1 MLIKL
6 GRQYNCNLIKC
17 ATKRQTVTLK
27 CQQGSI
33 SQIPIVRVN
42 VEKLLWMGKR
52 LLSVHIAIKKVK
64 NEDKRILIFH
74 YIYKT
79 KIIYN
84 INKFRIIYCIYLI
97 YKY

>member
-6 GRQYNCNLIKC
+6 GRQYSNLIKC

-52 LLSVHIAIKKVK
+52 LLSAHIVITKVK
-64 NEDKRILIFH
+64 NEDKRILIFIRFIKLKLFSISTNSELFPV
-74 YIYKT
+74 YILFT
-79 KIIYN
+79 N
-84 INKFRIIYCIYLI
+84 IK
-97 YKY
+97 